1 MTTTTGIPF
10 SPNGD
15 AKTAINFDGW
25 LDTPD
30 EVEAAADESA
40 CISAKRIAAA
50 IDALAPVIDDLD
62 HQHKITMLGSFIER
76 IADIPADDR
85 GEIETALLAIL
96 KTKQATDDFLLKIP
110 APATGP
116 VFTPYS
122 FDDLMAMPPKE
133 WLIDQVIGPG
143 DIGVIYGAPG
153 CGKTF
158 VGINMI
164 VSSCTGSQ
172 WAGRFD
178 VVRPLKVAYC
188 AGEGISGIPA
198 RFKAAAEIHGISRLP
213 GFTFYRTVPQLFAE
227 SGDSLSVAT
236 IKLFVAEWKA
246 RQEKGEAGNLDIVF
260 IDTLSTASIG
270 AKENDNTDMNKV
282 MSYCRWAAN
291 ELGCAIMLVHHSN
304 KANTA
309 ERGATALRGAADSMI
324 EIRRVSEIGTKAVMR
339 CSKLKDGEQWK
350 DQTFDLHAVEDCNSV
365 CVIWDDPSDGA
376 KAATGAKAADKASLL
391 DEMTQ
396 YAGQKFTAK
405 RLSEAIDKQE
415 NYTRN
420 LLGELKK
427 NGLCNREL
435 SKPGKESSR
444 NPWVYFVPAEQG
456 ELNAKALGL

>member
-291 ELGCAIMLVHHSN
+291 ELGCAIMLVLSLIH
-304 KANTA
+304 
-309 ERGATALRGAADSMI
+309 I
-324 EIRRVSEIGTKAVMR
+324 SE
-339 CSKLKDGEQWK
+339 
-350 DQTFDLHAVEDCNSV
+350 
-365 CVIWDDPSDGA
+365 P
-376 KAATGAKAADKASLL
+376 
-391 DEMTQ
+391 
-396 YAGQKFTAK
+396 
-405 RLSEAIDKQE
+405 
-415 NYTRN
+415 TR
-420 LLGELKK
+420 
-427 NGLCNREL
+427 
-435 SKPGKESSR
+435 P
-444 NPWVYFVPAEQG
+444 Y
-456 ELNAKALGL
+456 